1 MNRKTNLINVI
12 QSDDAYSTSIVTL
25 FYVFLTFIQD
35 IVYNNINFELRLG
48 GIVLAKKQEYGNESI
63 KSLKGADRVRK
74 RPAVIFGS
82 DGLEGCEHSVFEIMS
97 NSIDE
102 AREGYGNKIC
112 VTRFLDGSVEVQD
125 FGRGIPVDYNKNED
139 KYNWELLFC
148 EMYAGGKYDNGGDN
162 YEFSLGLNGLGLC
175 ATQYASE
182 YMEAEIHTD
191 GYKYTLHF
199 EKGENIGG
207 LKKEKYDKKDT
218 GTRIKWKP
226 DLDVFTDINIPV
238 EYFQETIKRQAIV
251 NDGVKFILKNQTSAS
266 KFETFEYCY
275 NDGIMDYVKEIAGDT
290 AFTTPQYWECERKGK
305 DREDLPEYKLK
316 IKSAI
321 CFSLKNQLKEYYH
334 NSSFL
339 EHGGA
344 PEKAFRSAFVNQINA
359 YLKANNK
366 YSKNDGQINIQDVE
380 DCIIFVVSSF
390 STQTSY
396 ENQTKKAITNKFIQ
410 EAMTDFFRKQL
421 EVYFI
426 ENKMDADKISN
437 QVLINMR
444 ARIKAE
450 NTRKTL
456 KTSLQSKMDMTNR
469 IQKFVD
475 CRSKDVDEREVFI
488 VEGDSALGACKQA
501 RDASFQ
507 AIMPVRGKILNCLKS
522 DYDKIF
528 KSEIITDLIK
538 VLGCGV
544 EVKSK
549 AAKDLSLFD
558 INNLRWSKILICTD
572 ADVDGFHIRTLILTM
587 IYRLMPKIIEAGK
600 VYIAE
605 SPLYEVTCKDQ
616 TYFAYNEKE
625 MDEIKEEIGDQKYTV
640 QRSKG
645 LGENEAEMMA
655 LTTMNPKTR
664 RLIKVTPD
672 DAQKTSEMFDLLL
685 GDNLEGRKEYISDY
699 GHLYLDAADVS

>member
-1 MNRKTNLINVI
+1 M
-12 QSDDAYSTSIVTL
+12 
-25 FYVFLTFIQD
+25 
-35 IVYNNINFELRLG
+35 
-48 GIVLAKKQEYGNESI
+48 AKKQEYGNESI

-112 VTRFLDGSVEVQD
+112 ITRFLDGSIEVQD
-125 FGRGIPVDYNKNED
+125 FGRGIPVDYNKNEE

-182 YMEAEIHTD
+182 YMDAEIHTD

-207 LKKEKYDKKDT
+207 LKKEKYEKKDT

-226 DLDVFTDINIPV
+226 DLEVFTDINIPI
-238 EYFQETIKRQAIV
+238 EYFKDTIKRQAIV
-251 NDGVKFILKNQTSAS
+251 NDGVKFILKDQTTAS
-266 KFETFEYCY
+266 KFETFEFCY
-275 NDGIMDYVKEIAGDT
+275 NDGIMDYVKELAGDN

-316 IKSAI
+316 IKAAI
-321 CFSLKNQLKEYYH
+321 CFSLKTQLKEYFH

-359 YLKANNK
+359 YLKSNNK
-366 YSKNDGQINIQDVE
+366 YAKNDGQINIQDVE

-426 ENKMDADKISN
+426 ENKMDADKIAN

-444 ARIKAE
+444 ARVKAE

-475 CRSKDVDEREVFI
+475 CRSKDVNEREVFI

-558 INNLRWSKILICTD
+558 MDNLRWSKILICTD

-625 MDEIKEEIGDQKYTV
+625 MDEIKAEIGDQKYTV

-685 GDNLEGRKEYISDY
+685 GDNLDGRKEYTSDY

>member
-1 MNRKTNLINVI
+1 M
-12 QSDDAYSTSIVTL
+12 
-25 FYVFLTFIQD
+25 
-35 IVYNNINFELRLG
+35 
-48 GIVLAKKQEYGNESI
+48 AKKQEYGNESI

-82 DGLEGCEHSVFEIMS
+82 DGLEGCEYSVFEIMS

-182 YMEAEIHTD
+182 YMDAEIHTD

-226 DLDVFTDINIPV
+226 DLDVFTDINIPI

-475 CRSKDVDEREVFI
+475 CRSKDVNEREVFI

>member
-1 MNRKTNLINVI
+1 M
-12 QSDDAYSTSIVTL
+12 
-25 FYVFLTFIQD
+25 
-35 IVYNNINFELRLG
+35 
-48 GIVLAKKQEYGNESI
+48 AKKQEYGNESI

-162 YEFSLGLNGLGLC
+162 CEFSLGLNGLGLC

-182 YMEAEIHTD
+182 YMDAEIHTD

-226 DLDVFTDINIPV
+226 DLDVFTDINIPI

-475 CRSKDVDEREVFI
+475 CRSKDVNEREVFI

-645 LGENEAEMMA
+645 LGENEAGMMA

>member
-1 MNRKTNLINVI
+1 M
-12 QSDDAYSTSIVTL
+12 
-25 FYVFLTFIQD
+25 
-35 IVYNNINFELRLG
+35 
-48 GIVLAKKQEYGNESI
+48 AKKKEYGNESI

-82 DGLEGCEHSVFEIMS
+82 DGLDGCQHAIFEIMS

-102 AREGYGNKIC
+102 AREGYGNRI
-112 VTRFLDGSVEVQD
+112 VITRFLDGSIEVQD
-125 FGRGIPVDYNKNED
+125 FGRGIPVDYNKNEE
-139 KYNWELLFC
+139 KFNWELLFC
-148 EMYAGGKYDNGGDN
+148 EMYAGGKYDTDGEN

-182 YMEAEIHTD
+182 YMDAEVHTG

-199 EKGENIGG
+199 EKGENVGG

-226 DLDVFTDINIPV
+226 DLDVFTDINVPIN
-238 EYFQETIKRQAIV
+238 YFKDTIRKQAIV
-251 NDGVKFILKNQTSAS
+251 NDGIKFILKDQQSAS

-275 NDGIMDYVKEIAGDT
+275 NDGIMDYVKELAGDT
-290 AFTTPQYWECERKGK
+290 AFTTPQYWECERKGR
-305 DREDLPEYKLK
+305 DREDLPDYKLK
-316 IKSAI
+316 IKAAL
-321 CFSLKNQLKEYYH
+321 CFSLKTQLKEYFH

-344 PEKAFRSAFVNQINA
+344 PEKAFKSAFVNQINA

-366 YSKNDGQINIQDVE
+366 YTKSDGQINIQDVE

-426 ENKMDADKISN
+426 ENKMDADKIAN

-444 ARIKAE
+444 ARVKAE

-475 CRSKDVDEREVFI
+475 CRSKDVNEREVFI

-501 RDASFQ
+501 RDANFQ
-507 AIMPVRGKILNCLKS
+507 AIIPVRGKILNCLKS

-528 KSEIITDLIK
+528 KSDIITDLIK

-549 AAKDLSLFD
+549 AAKDLSMFD
-558 INNLRWSKILICTD
+558 MDNLRWSKVLICTD

-587 IYRLMPKIIEAGK
+587 IYRLMPKLIEAGK

-605 SPLYEVTCKDQ
+605 SPLYEVTCGEQ
-616 TYFAYNEKE
+616 TYFAYNEME
-625 MDEIKEEIGDQKYTV
+625 MDEIKAEIGDKKYSV

-655 LTTMNPKTR
+655 LTTMNPATR

-672 DAQKTSEMFDLLL
+672 DAEKTSQIFDLLL
-685 GDNLEGRKEYISDY
+685 GDNLDGRKEYISDY

>member
-1 MNRKTNLINVI
+1 M
-12 QSDDAYSTSIVTL
+12 
-25 FYVFLTFIQD
+25 TFIQD

-226 DLDVFTDINIPV
+226 DLDVFTDINIPI

-625 MDEIKEEIGDQKYTV
+625 MDEIKEEIGNQKYTV

>member
-1 MNRKTNLINVI
+1 M
-12 QSDDAYSTSIVTL
+12 
-25 FYVFLTFIQD
+25 TFIQD

-48 GIVLAKKQEYGNESI
+48 GTVLAKKQEYGNESI

-112 VTRFLDGSVEVQD
+112 ITRFLDGSIEVQD
-125 FGRGIPVDYNKNED
+125 FGRGIPVDYNKNEE

-182 YMEAEIHTD
+182 YMDAEIHTD

-207 LKKEKYDKKDT
+207 LKKEKYEKKDT

-226 DLDVFTDINIPV
+226 DLEVFTDINIPI
-238 EYFQETIKRQAIV
+238 EYFKDTIKRQAIV
-251 NDGVKFILKNQTSAS
+251 NDGVKFILKDQTTAS
-266 KFETFEYCY
+266 KFETFEFCY
-275 NDGIMDYVKEIAGDT
+275 NDGIMDYVKELAGDN

-316 IKSAI
+316 IKAAI
-321 CFSLKNQLKEYYH
+321 CFSLKTQLKEYFH

-359 YLKANNK
+359 YLKSNNK
-366 YSKNDGQINIQDVE
+366 YAKNDGQINIQDVE

-426 ENKMDADKISN
+426 ENKMDADKIAN

-444 ARIKAE
+444 ARVKAE

-475 CRSKDVDEREVFI
+475 CRSKDVNEREVFI

-558 INNLRWSKILICTD
+558 MDNLRWSKILICTD

-625 MDEIKEEIGDQKYTV
+625 MDEIKAEIGDQKYTV

-672 DAQKTSEMFDLLL
+672 DAQKTSDMFDLLL
-685 GDNLEGRKEYISDY
+685 GDNLDGRKEYISDY

>member
-1 MNRKTNLINVI
+1 M
-12 QSDDAYSTSIVTL
+12 
-25 FYVFLTFIQD
+25 
-35 IVYNNINFELRLG
+35 
-48 GIVLAKKQEYGNESI
+48 AKKQEYGNESI

-207 LKKEKYDKKDT
+207 LNKEKYDKKDT

-226 DLDVFTDINIPV
+226 DLDVFTDINIPI

-475 CRSKDVDEREVFI
+475 CRSKDVNEREVFI

>member
-1 MNRKTNLINVI
+1 M
-12 QSDDAYSTSIVTL
+12 
-25 FYVFLTFIQD
+25 
-35 IVYNNINFELRLG
+35 
-48 GIVLAKKQEYGNESI
+48 AKKKEYGNESI

-226 DLDVFTDINIPV
+226 DLDVFTDINIPI

>member
-1 MNRKTNLINVI
+1 M
-12 QSDDAYSTSIVTL
+12 
-25 FYVFLTFIQD
+25 
-35 IVYNNINFELRLG
+35 
-48 GIVLAKKQEYGNESI
+48 AKKQEYGNESI

-226 DLDVFTDINIPV
+226 DLDVFTDINIPI

-290 AFTTPQYWECERKGK
+290 AFTAPQYWECERKGK

-475 CRSKDVDEREVFI
+475 CRSKDVNEREVFI

-672 DAQKTSEMFDLLL
+672 DAQNTSEMFDLLL

>member
-1 MNRKTNLINVI
+1 MLLPFAGEDIKQNKAQYAPKAFIKERRMNGCGAVDGHTPWQVGFRAVGFAVDKVAPAT
-12 QSDDAYSTSIVTL
+12 YTL
-25 FYVFLTFIQD
+25 SYQ
-35 IVYNNINFELRLG
+35 
-48 GIVLAKKQEYGNESI
+48 QPQ
-63 KSLKGADRVRK
+63 GADVEHIEEIY
-74 RPAVIFGS
+74 IF
-82 DGLEGCEHSVFEIMS
+82 
-97 NSIDE
+97 
-102 AREGYGNKIC
+102 
-112 VTRFLDGSVEVQD
+112 D
-125 FGRGIPVDYNKNED
+125 FAEYCGD
-139 KYNWELLFC
+139 
-148 EMYAGGKYDNGGDN
+148 DNGGDN

-182 YMEAEIHTD
+182 YMDAEIHTD

-226 DLDVFTDINIPV
+226 DLDVFTDINIPI

-275 NDGIMDYVKEIAGDT
+275 NDGILDYVKEIAGDT

-475 CRSKDVDEREVFI
+475 CRSKDVNEREVFI

>member
-1 MNRKTNLINVI
+1 M
-12 QSDDAYSTSIVTL
+12 
-25 FYVFLTFIQD
+25 TFIQD

-48 GIVLAKKQEYGNESI
+48 GTVLAKKQEYGNESI

-112 VTRFLDGSVEVQD
+112 ITRFLDGSIEVQD
-125 FGRGIPVDYNKNED
+125 FGRGIPVDYNKNEE

-182 YMEAEIHTD
+182 YMDAEIHTD

-207 LKKEKYDKKDT
+207 LKKEKYEKKDT

-226 DLDVFTDINIPV
+226 DLEVFTDINIPI
-238 EYFQETIKRQAIV
+238 EYFKDTIKRQAIV
-251 NDGVKFILKNQTSAS
+251 NDGVKFILKDQTTAS
-266 KFETFEYCY
+266 KFETFEFCY
-275 NDGIMDYVKEIAGDT
+275 NDGIMDYVKELAGDN

-316 IKSAI
+316 IKAAI
-321 CFSLKNQLKEYYH
+321 CFSLKTQLKEYFH

-359 YLKANNK
+359 YLKSNNK
-366 YSKNDGQINIQDVE
+366 YAKNDGQINIQDVE

-426 ENKMDADKISN
+426 ENKMDADKIAN

-444 ARIKAE
+444 ARVKAE

-475 CRSKDVDEREVFI
+475 CRSKDVSEREVFI

-558 INNLRWSKILICTD
+558 MDNLRWSKILICTD

-625 MDEIKEEIGDQKYTV
+625 MDEIKAEIGDQKYTV

-685 GDNLEGRKEYISDY
+685 GDNLDGRKEYISDY